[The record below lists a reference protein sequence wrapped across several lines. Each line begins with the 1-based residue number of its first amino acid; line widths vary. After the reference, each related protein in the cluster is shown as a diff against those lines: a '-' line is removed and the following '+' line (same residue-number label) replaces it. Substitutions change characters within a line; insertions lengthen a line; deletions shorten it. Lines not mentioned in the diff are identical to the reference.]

1 MRFRNP
7 AKRTWSTSWMR
18 STGLE
23 ASCRFH
29 WTQILWQGFWISPPL
44 KPQLFHNIEN
54 KHGSAIAICTCKI
67 SVLTSKLS
75 NSISFKKSKI
85 NSSLNDKIQRR
96 FLLTRRRRKTC
107 SEWEN
112 CPRGLC
118 FPTALLS
125 HWTEINIK
133 QSVEFTTPHFC
144 GVWSPVICWKVAKI
158 HQGCSLQL
166 QDEKRNLEPFPK
178 PAHLASS
185 PSTAPRYHLEPQF
198 SWEMFKTLKSNWEKP
213 QGICCSLNSGL
224 ITK

>member
-29 WTQILWQGFWISPPL
+29 STQILWQGFWISPPL

-54 KHGSAIAICTCKI
+54 KHSSSIAICTCKI

-85 NSSLNDKIQRR
+85 NSLLNGKILRR

-125 HWTEINIK
+125 HWTEKNIK
-133 QSVEFTTPHFC
+133 QSVDSQPPISVVFDHLSYVERSPRFTKAALCNCKMKKGTSSHFPNLHI
-144 GVWSPVICWKVAKI
+144 WPAAPPQPQDTTLSHNFPEK
-158 HQGCSLQL
+158 CSKPWNQT
-166 QDEKRNLEPFPK
+166 EKNLK
-178 PAHLASS
+178 ASAA
-185 PSTAPRYHLEPQF
+185 PSTRA
-198 SWEMFKTLKSNWEKP
+198 S
-213 QGICCSLNSGL
+213 
-224 ITK
+224 

>member
-7 AKRTWSTSWMR
+7 AKRIWSTSWTR

-29 WTQILWQGFWISPPL
+29 WTRILWQGFWISPPL
-44 KPQLFHNIEN
+44 KPQLVHNIEN

-85 NSSLNDKIQRR
+85 NSPLNDKIFRR

-125 HWTEINIK
+125 HWTERDK
-133 QSVEFTTPHFC
+133 YVEFPTLLWCLTTCHMLKGPQ
-144 GVWSPVICWKVAKI
+144 GSPRLLSAIARWKKEPRAISQTCTFGQQPLHSPKI
-158 HQGCSLQL
+158 PPWATIFLRNVQNLEIKL
-166 QDEKRNLEPFPK
+166 RNLK
-178 PAHLASS
+178 ASAA
-185 PSTAPRYHLEPQF
+185 PSTRA
-198 SWEMFKTLKSNWEKP
+198 S
-213 QGICCSLNSGL
+213 
-224 ITK
+224 